1 MKVDEVA
8 LTSFQGDRRIRE
20 GVIHDVTLLPV
31 PLKTMFTTSTPL
43 LYIRNATC
51 GAEDTGGWSGGRGG
65 GEGGVGEGAAFVIN

>member
-1 MKVDEVA
+1 M
-8 LTSFQGDRRIRE
+8 TSFQGDRRIRE

-51 GAEDTGGWSGGRGG
+51 GAEDMGGGGGGG
-65 GEGGVGEGAAFVIN
+65 GEGGSGGVGGGEWKREQPL